1 MNSNDKD
8 NQNELDPGIWGP
20 DSFWEKVAL
29 LFTFFF
35 TKNLCLYIYPDTYYY
50 VFDAFKE
57 NDERGLNK
65 TYKNCERKRPLRYF
79 KEQEYCITMVN
90 KFKIC
95 WILTIA
101 GSILDWLGL
110 RILIN

>member
-1 MNSNDKD
+1 MIKIIKTNLILEYGVQIVSVRKF
-8 NQNELDPGIWGP
+8 LFFLP
-20 DSFWEKVAL
+20 SFLRKIYA
-29 LFTFFF
+29 
-35 TKNLCLYIYPDTYYY
+35 YIYPYTYYY

-90 KFKIC
+90 RFKIC

-101 GSILDWLGL
+101 GSISD
-110 RILIN
+110 